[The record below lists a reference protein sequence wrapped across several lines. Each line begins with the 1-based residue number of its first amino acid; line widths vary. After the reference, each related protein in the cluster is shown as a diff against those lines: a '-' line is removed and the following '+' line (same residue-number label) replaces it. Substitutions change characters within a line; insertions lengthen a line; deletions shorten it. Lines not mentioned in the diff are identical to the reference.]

1 MTQFVR
7 EERPVGGSSAGAEV
21 GGREGG
27 AATPELFT
35 LRCQSWIER
44 CRSLIKVFGPP
55 SPGEGYTSMGVR
67 MFIADDVKDA
77 DIVGELNDEEG
88 LDAWRA
94 SFKGLQID
102 IGNNSP
108 TIVESLAQRVQDVV
122 ARP

>member
-1 MTQFVR
+1 
-7 EERPVGGSSAGAEV
+7 
-21 GGREGG
+21 
-27 AATPELFT
+27 
-35 LRCQSWIER
+35 
-44 CRSLIKVFGPP
+44 
-55 SPGEGYTSMGVR
+55 MGVR
-67 MFIADDVKDA
+67 MLIADDVKDA